1 MKRNIGLRT
10 IAITVLAMALASV
23 VPLANAQECSSTDA
37 SGKYAFSDH
46 GTVVDVGPRAAVGLL
61 TFRSSG
67 KVEGPVTASLN
78 GNITQTTLSGTYAVN
93 PDCSGTATFGEY
105 DSSGNLILTATVAIA
120 WDAGMREARFLFT
133 SVVLANGPSLSIA
146 IDGDARKLGATQ
158 E

>member
-1 MKRNIGLRT
+1 MKRNTGLKT

-23 VPLANAQECSSTDA
+23 VPSAVAQQCSLAGA

-46 GTVVDVGPRAAVGLL
+46 GTIINVGPRAAVGLL
-61 TFRSSG
+61 TFQASG
-67 KVEGPVTASLN
+67 KVGGPVTASLD
-78 GNITQTTLSGTYAVN
+78 GNITQTTLSGTYAAN

-105 DSSGNLILTATVAIA
+105 DSSGNLILTATVAIV

-133 SVVLANGPSLSIA
+133 SVVLANGPSLSVA
-146 IDGDARKLGATQ
+146 IDGVARKLGASQ